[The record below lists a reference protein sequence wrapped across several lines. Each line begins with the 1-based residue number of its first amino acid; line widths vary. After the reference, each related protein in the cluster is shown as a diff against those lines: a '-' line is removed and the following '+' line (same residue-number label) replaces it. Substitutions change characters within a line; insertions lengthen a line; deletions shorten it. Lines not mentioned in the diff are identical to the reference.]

1 MRDSRTNYIAV
12 GAFVLTMLVAL
23 VVSVALLTGK
33 TGSSDFYTTQL
44 PNVTGIKYG
53 SKVTYE
59 GFVVGQVE
67 DIQGLQRDNRTWFRV
82 TMGVRQGWAVPEG
95 SIARITAPGILA
107 APTLDIKGG
116 ASDRLLPPGSDIPG
130 AAAANIFA
138 TMNAM
143 AGEVSKLNDQGL
155 LPLLATLNTQVEA
168 LGVILQKQAPELLSN
183 LVAISTDLAA
193 KAPRITTDVQKITG
207 TLSTK
212 VLSDDNAAAISRSL
226 ANTAELTAGLV
237 ETRKKLDNVVA
248 TIDNNKGNIDQSMKD
263 LRHTLAALA
272 RNIDSIAY
280 NLEGT
285 SRNVHEFSRQIRDNP
300 GVLIGGTKGS
310 EDGPGRR

>member
-12 GAFVLTMLVAL
+12 GAFVLCMLVAL
-23 VVSVALLTGK
+23 VVSVALLTGR
-33 TGSSDFYTTQL
+33 TGALDVYTTRL
-44 PNVTGIKYG
+44 ANVTGIKYG

-67 DIQGLQRDNRTWFRV
+67 RIDGFQQEGRTWFRV
-82 TMGVRQGWAVPEG
+82 TMGVRSGWAVPQG
-95 SIARITAPGILA
+95 SVARITAPGILA

-116 ASDRLLPPGSDIPG
+116 TSDALMAPGSEIPG
-130 AAAANIFA
+130 GPAANIFA

-143 AGEVSKLNDQGL
+143 AGEIGKISDQGL
-155 LPLLATLNTQVEA
+155 LPLMATLNAQVEA
-168 LGVILQKQAPELLSN
+168 LGTILQKQAPDVLANLLTLS
-183 LVAISTDLAA
+183 ADLAT
-193 KAPRITTDVQKITG
+193 KAPRITADVQKITT
-207 TLSTK
+207 TLSSQ
-212 VLSDDNAAAISRSL
+212 VVNDANAAAISRSL
-226 ANTAELTAGLV
+226 VNTAELTAGLAA
-237 ETRKKLDNVVA
+237 TGKKLDNVIA
-248 TIDNNKGNIDQSMKD
+248 TIDDNKGNIDQSLKD
-263 LRHTLAALA
+263 LRHTLQALA

-300 GVLIGGTKGS
+300 SVLIGGTKAG

>member
-1 MRDSRTNYIAV
+1 MRDARTNYIVV
-12 GAFVLTMLVAL
+12 GAFVLVMLAAL
-23 VVSVALLTGK
+23 IVSVALLTGK
-33 TGSSDFYTTQL
+33 TGSNDLYTTQL

-67 DIQGLQRDNRTWFRV
+67 AIQGLQKDNRTWFRV
-82 TMGVRQGWAVPEG
+82 TMGVQEGWAIPEG
-95 SIARITAPGILA
+95 SLARITAPGILA

-116 ASDRLLPPGSDIPG
+116 ASDKLLPPGSDIPG
-130 AAAANIFA
+130 GAAANIFA

-143 AGEVSKLNDQGL
+143 AGEVSKLTDQGL
-155 LPLLATLNTQVEA
+155 LPLMATVNTQVEA
-168 LGVILQKQAPELLSN
+168 LGLIMQKQAPELMTN
-183 LVAISTDLAA
+183 LVTLSSDLAT
-193 KAPRITTDVQKITG
+193 KAPRITSDMQKITG
-207 TLSTK
+207 TLSTQVINDK
-212 VLSDDNAAAISRSL
+212 NAESIAQSL
-226 ANTAELTAGLV
+226 ANTAELTHGLV

-248 TIDNNKGNIDQSMKD
+248 TIDGNKGNIDQSMKD
-263 LRHTLAALA
+263 LRHTLQALA

-300 GVLIGGTKGS
+300 GVLIGGTKGA

>member
-168 LGVILQKQAPELLSN
+168 LGVILQKQAPELLAN

-226 ANTAELTAGLV
+226 VNTAELTAGLV

>member
-1 MRDSRTNYIAV
+1 MRDSRTNYVVV
-12 GAFVLTMLVAL
+12 GGFVLVMLAAL
-23 VVSVALLTGK
+23 IVSVALLTGK
-33 TGSSDFYTTQL
+33 TGNNDLYTTTL

-67 DIQGLQRDNRTWFRV
+67 GIQGQQRDNRTWFRV
-82 TMGVRQGWAVPEG
+82 TMGVQEGWQVPEG
-95 SIARITAPGILA
+95 SVARITAPGILA

-116 ASDRLLPPGSDIPG
+116 ASDVILPPGSEIPG
-130 AAAANIFA
+130 GAAANIFA

-155 LPLLATLNTQVEA
+155 LPLMATLNTQVEA
-168 LGVILQKQAPELLSN
+168 LGVIMQKQAPELLSN
-183 LVAISTDLAA
+183 LLVISSDLAT

-207 TLSTK
+207 TLSGK
-212 VLSDDNAAAISRSL
+212 VLNDENAAIISQTL

-248 TIDNNKGNIDQSMKD
+248 TIDGNKGSIDQSMKD

-300 GVLIGGTKGS
+300 GVLIGGTKGA

>member
-1 MRDSRTNYIAV
+1 MRDARTNYIVV

-23 VVSVALLTGK
+23 IVSVALLTGK
-33 TGSSDFYTTQL
+33 TGAIDLYTTQL
-44 PNVTGIKYG
+44 PNVSGIKYG

-67 DIQGLQRDNRTWFRV
+67 KIQGYQKDSRTWFRV
-82 TMGVRQGWAVPEG
+82 TMGMREGWAVPEG
-95 SIARITAPGILA
+95 SLARITAPGILA

-116 ASDRLLPPGSDIPG
+116 TSDKLLPPGSDIPG
-130 AAAANIFA
+130 GAAANIFA
-138 TMNAM
+138 TMNSM

-155 LPLLATLNTQVEA
+155 LPLMATLNTQVEA
-168 LGVILQKQAPELLSN
+168 LGLIMQKQAPELLAN
-183 LVAISTDLAA
+183 LVTLSSDLAA
-193 KAPRITTDVQKITG
+193 KAPRITSDVQKITG
-207 TLSTK
+207 TLSTQ
-212 VLSDDNAAAISRSL
+212 VINDTNAAAITASL
-226 ANTAELTAGLV
+226 ANTAQLTAGLV

-248 TIDNNKGNIDQSMKD
+248 TIDGNKGNIDQSLKD
-263 LRHTLAALA
+263 LRHTLQALA

-300 GVLIGGTKGS
+300 GVLIGGTKGA

>member
-1 MRDSRTNYIAV
+1 MRDSRTNYIVV
-12 GAFVLTMLVAL
+12 GGFVLVMLAAL
-23 VVSVALLTGK
+23 IVSVALLTGK
-33 TGSSDFYTTQL
+33 TGDNDIYTTTL

-82 TMGVRQGWAVPEG
+82 AMGVREGWQVPQGSV
-95 SIARITAPGILA
+95 ARITAPGILA

-116 ASDRLLPPGSDIPG
+116 ASDVMLPPGSEIPG
-130 AAAANIFA
+130 GAAANIFA

-143 AGEVSKLNDQGL
+143 AGEVTKLNDQGL
-155 LPLLATLNTQVEA
+155 LPLMATLNTQVEA
-168 LGVILQKQAPELLSN
+168 LGIIMQKQAPELLAN
-183 LVAISTDLAA
+183 LVTISTDLAA

-207 TLSTK
+207 TLSGK
-212 VLSDDNAAAISRSL
+212 VLNDETAAAISQSL

-248 TIDNNKGNIDQSMKD
+248 TIDGNKGTIDQSMKD

-300 GVLIGGTKGS
+300 GVLIGGTKGA